1 MRLLWKPFLLLQST
15 VVLHLKAFRRNQ
27 KVGQMDYTLKTNIG
41 QHLKH
46 LLILFYFFFARYWK
60 ILLDMSSIGY
70 KNENK
75 KIVVKFTIV
84 FNPSLNKFYCF
95 WKFICV
101 LAEIWFI
108 ANWCELNK
116 LFLQWAIGSSF
127 EWRKEFDRW
136 FYCMTMLILLLER
149 KRNKN

>member
-15 VVLHLKAFRRNQ
+15 VGTSFKSLQKKSEGRANGLHIKNEHRSAF
-27 KVGQMDYTLKTNIG
+27 KTLAYF
-41 QHLKH
+41 
-46 LLILFYFFFARYWK
+46 ILFFFARYWK